1 VILKNPPSYVVY
13 VHGVYSMPRLRV
25 VCCQQVNLNPNI
37 LAVRLDVLHLLNYNV
52 ISDSNEDTTTILS
65 DPVSAKWC
73 ITLVWAEHF
82 VIKVFGF

>member
-1 VILKNPPSYVVY
+1 MILKNPPSYVVY
-13 VHGVYSMPRLRV
+13 VHGVCSVPRLRV
-25 VCCQQVNLNPNI
+25 ICCI
-37 LAVRLDVLHLLNYNV
+37 LAVRLDVLHLLDYNV
-52 ISDSNEDTTTILS
+52 ISDSNEDTTIILS